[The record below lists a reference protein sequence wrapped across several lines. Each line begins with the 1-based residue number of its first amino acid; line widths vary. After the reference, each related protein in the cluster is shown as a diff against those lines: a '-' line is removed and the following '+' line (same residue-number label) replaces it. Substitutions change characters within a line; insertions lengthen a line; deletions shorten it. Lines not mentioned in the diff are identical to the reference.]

1 MKTKKL
7 VTRVLDT
14 SWLSEQAGRPVRA
27 ARLRIKP
34 RTSLVVGLDDPDGH
48 PVSFAKD
55 LLGACDPGADFAGP
69 LATLGAEV
77 TSTVLWG

>member
-1 MKTKKL
+1 MRRDGT
-7 VTRVLDT
+7 VVLEAGLGRAVPGVRLDGSDLGRT
-14 SWLSEQAGRPVRA
+14 VQADQA
-27 ARLRIKP
+27 FE
-34 RTSLVVGLDDPDGH
+34 DPDGH

-55 LLGACDPGADFAGP
+55 LLGACDPGAAFAGP